1 MNFVIFV
8 IAMGILIWGAEVI
21 IKQSERIALKFKIPE
36 FIIGATLIALG
47 TSLPEMAASVAA
59 SLDGKADIA
68 ISNVIGSNILNI
80 TLVLATVFL
89 ISKKIMPARDF
100 FAKDST
106 WALIPVLVF
115 ILVIFDGII
124 SRFDAA
130 LLLLLM
136 GAYLLFLLQD
146 AKSIPDLE
154 NIEEIEEIDLSSFSW
169 IKVIPLLFLGFVLV
183 IIGAYFTV
191 ESASEIA
198 KNFGISEWII
208 GIIMISLGTSLPEL
222 VVSISAAVKGKVD
235 MAVGNIIGSNM
246 ANITVVLGTA
256 ALVHPLPINASAY
269 IFDIASMLIAT
280 LLLVFLTANKLYTKS
295 AGISLIIILGLF
307 LNNTLQNM

>member
-8 IAMGILIWGAEVI
+8 IAMGVLIWGAELLI
-21 IKQSERIALKFKIPE
+21 NQSERIALKFKIPE

-59 SLDGKADIA
+59 SFNGKADIA
-68 ISNVIGSNILNI
+68 IANVIGSNILNI

-89 ISKKIMPARDF
+89 ISKKINPSRDF

-106 WALIPVLVF
+106 WALVPVLVF
-115 ILVIFDGII
+115 ILMILDGII

-136 GAYLLFLLQD
+136 GAYLIFLLQD
-146 AKSIPDLE
+146 AKNIPKEDLDDVDVSYFTWPST
-154 NIEEIEEIDLSSFSW
+154 IT
-169 IKVIPLLFLGFVLV
+169 VLFVGFILV
-183 IIGAYFTV
+183 IIGAHFTI

-198 KNFGISEWII
+198 KSFGISEWII

-222 VVSISAAVKGKVD
+222 VVSISAAMKGKVD
-235 MAVGNIIGSNM
+235 MAIGNIIGSNM
-246 ANITVVLGTA
+246 ANTTVVLGTA
-256 ALVHPLPINASAY
+256 ALTNPMPINAPAY
-269 IFDIASMLIAT
+269 LFDIATMIVAT
-280 LLLVFLTANKLYTKS
+280 LLLVFITANKLYNKS

-307 LNNTLQNM
+307 LNNTLQSM